1 MTKLQMISSVTE
13 LVGNTPKLPK
23 EFKSVLEAL
32 LNEYKGAKGSSVEA
46 IPQIVEIDGIE
57 YAWCNKHE
65 RYEIGENFRAGKEP
79 RKYQVLCRAAEH
91 ELNSISKEIKDC
103 DKIMMD
109 ENSTEEQIMSALS
122 NKRELDIKRKGT
134 YDVADI
140 IQDIE
145 GYDYESDTF
154 DVSLNKL

>member
-1 MTKLQMISSVTE
+1 MITSVTE

-23 EFKSVLEAL
+23 EFKSVLETL
-32 LNEYKGAKGSSVEA
+32 LNEYKGSKGSSIDE
-46 IPQIVEIDGIE
+46 ITQIVEIDGIE

-65 RYEIGENFRAGKEP
+65 RYEIGENFRAGREP
-79 RKYQVLCRAAEH
+79 RKYQVLCRAAESQ
-91 ELNSISKEIKDC
+91 LNSISKEVREC

-109 ENSTEEQIMSALS
+109 ENSSEEQIMSALS
-122 NKRELDIKRKGT
+122 NKRELDTKRKGT
-134 YDVADI
+134 YDVADLV
-140 IQDIE
+140 QDIE